1 MIRVEAERAVIE
13 KVNILLAN
21 VPGGAEKAF
30 KGAFARAQSAVRT
43 AATKEIS
50 KVYAITQTDV
60 RAESNITL
68 RTRKAENEI
77 IGELSFS
84 GFKIPLY
91 RFGVTPKRPTPREGD
106 FIRVSVMKGTTKLF
120 RHAFNAKI
128 QSGHM
133 GVFERVP
140 GKRMKNRRG
149 GKNEL
154 NMHTQAI
161 GKYSDGSD
169 QLYGPSVSGM
179 LENAEVMNEMEE
191 VAINTVNTRLEHEI
205 ERILTGYV

>member
-1 MIRVEAERAVIE
+1 MIKVEPERAVIE
-13 KVNILLAN
+13 KVNALLAG

-30 KGAFARAQSAVRT
+30 KGAFSRAQSAVRS
-43 AATKEIS
+43 AATTEIP
-50 KVYAITQTDV
+50 KVYAISKTDV
-60 RAESNITL
+60 RAESNIKL

-77 IGELSFS
+77 VGELSFS

-91 RFGVTPKRPTPREGD
+91 RFDVTPKRPTPREGD
-106 FIRVSVMKGTTKLF
+106 FIRVSVTKGTTKLF
-120 RHAFNAKI
+120 RHAFNAKM

-140 GKRMKNRRG
+140 GKRMNDRQ
-149 GKNEL
+149 GKKQTL

-161 GKYSDGSD
+161 GRYDDGAD

-191 VAINTVNTRLEHEI
+191 VAIETVNKRLDHEI
-205 ERILTGYV
+205 ERILKGHA